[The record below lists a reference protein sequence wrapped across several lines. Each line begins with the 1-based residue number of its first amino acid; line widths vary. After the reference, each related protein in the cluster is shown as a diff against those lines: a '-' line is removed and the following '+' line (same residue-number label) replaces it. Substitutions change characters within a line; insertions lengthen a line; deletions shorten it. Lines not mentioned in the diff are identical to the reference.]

1 MKIAIDLTSTQNNKT
16 GIGRYM
22 LGILIG
28 LQKIDKDNEYYL
40 FTQDDDLDGF
50 GIYAPNFH
58 MVPVNSR
65 ILRKTY
71 IRILWEQFVF
81 PFRVKKIG
89 ADVLHCPN
97 YTMPYPVRL
106 IHPGLAVVS
115 TFHDMAYFLHP
126 EYLIG
131 WKRRMFCGYI
141 KQTAKSCDKIVAV
154 SENTAKDS
162 LSCSK
167 PKNKDIEIT
176 YLGADDAF
184 FNTPKADSA
193 TREKYGIPTKYILY
207 VGTLEPRK
215 NVAGLIKGY
224 RELPDSIKEE
234 YKLVITGKKGWYYDE
249 IFSITESDPKL
260 KENVIFTGFVD
271 DEDMIPI
278 MKGAAEVAY
287 ISFFE
292 GFGLPVLEAMAAGVP
307 IVTTA
312 GSSLSEVAGDCGYLC
327 DPNNPEDIA
336 SALKRALNDSEN
348 KVDKALARARTF
360 TWQRCGEHTLKAY
373 EDAVKFRKGQ

>member
-1 MKIAIDLTSTQNNKT
+1 MKIAIDLTSTQKNKT

-28 LQKIDKDNEYYL
+28 LQKIDKENEYYL
-40 FTQDDDLDGF
+40 FAQDDDLDGF

-58 MVPVNSR
+58 MVPVKSS

-81 PFRVKKIG
+81 PFRVKKLGI
-89 ADVLHCPN
+89 DVLHCPN
-97 YTMPYPVRL
+97 YTMPYISRL
-106 IHPGLAVVS
+106 IDRKLAVVS

-141 KQTAKSCDKIVAV
+141 KQTARSCDKIVAV
-154 SENTAKDS
+154 SHNTAEDS
-162 LSCSK
+162 LTCSK
-167 PKNKDIEIT
+167 PRNKDIEVT
-176 YLGADDAF
+176 YLGVDEAF
-184 FNTPKADSA
+184 FDTPAATADIRA
-193 TREKYGIPTKYILY
+193 KYKIPEKYILY

-215 NVAGLIKGY
+215 NVVGLIKGY
-224 RELPDSIKEE
+224 RELSEEIRDE

-249 IFSITESDPKL
+249 TFSIVNADPL
-260 KENVIFTGFVD
+260 LQNNVIFTGFVD
-271 DEDMIPI
+271 DQDMIPL
-278 MKGAAEVAY
+278 MKAAEAVGY
-287 ISFFE
+287 VSFFE
-292 GFGLPVLEAMAAGVP
+292 GFGLPVLEAMASGVP
-307 IVTTA
+307 VVTTS

-327 DPNNPEDIA
+327 DPHDPSDIA
-336 SALKRALNDSEN
+336 KALQRSLNDSE
-348 KVDKALARARTF
+348 DKTGRALERARTF

-373 EDAVKFRKGQ
+373 NDAVKFRRGQ

>member
-1 MKIAIDLTSTQNNKT
+1 MKIAIDLTSTQKNKT

-28 LQKIDKDNEYYL
+28 LQKIDRENEYYL
-40 FTQDDDLDGF
+40 FAQDDDLDGF

-58 MVPVNSR
+58 IVPVNSK

-71 IRILWEQFVF
+71 VRILWEQFIF
-81 PFRVKKIG
+81 PFRVKKTG

-97 YTMPYPVRL
+97 YTMPYLSR
-106 IHPGLAVVS
+106 IIDRKLAVVS

-141 KQTAKSCDKIVAV
+141 KQTARSCDKIVAV

-162 LSCSK
+162 LSCSR

-176 YLGADDAF
+176 YLGVDEAF
-184 FNTPKADSA
+184 FHTPKATPEVRA
-193 TREKYGIPTKYILY
+193 KYKIPEKYILY

-215 NVAGLIKGY
+215 NVLGLIKGY
-224 RELPDSIKEE
+224 RELPEEIKNE

-249 IFSITESDPKL
+249 IFSTVNSDPGL
-260 KENVIFTGFVD
+260 QDNVIFTGFVD
-271 DEDMIPI
+271 DEDMIPL
-278 MKGAAEVAY
+278 MKGAAEVGY
-287 ISFFE
+287 VSFFE
-292 GFGLPVLEAMAAGVP
+292 GFGLPVLEAMASGVP
-307 IVTTA
+307 IVTTS

-327 DPNNPEDIA
+327 DPNSPEDI
-336 SALKRALNDSEN
+336 SRAMRRGLGDTEN
-348 KVDKALARARTF
+348 KVA
-360 TWQRCGEHTLKAY
+360 KAY
-373 EDAVKFRKGQ
+373 EREQIFTWKR

>member
-1 MKIAIDLTSTQNNKT
+1 MKIAIDLTSTQKNKT

-28 LQKIDKDNEYYL
+28 LQRIDKDNEYYL

-58 MVPVNSR
+58 IVPVDSK

-71 IRILWEQFVF
+71 VRILWEQFVF
-81 PFRVKKIG
+81 PFKVKKTG

-97 YTMPYPVRL
+97 YTMPYLARL
-106 IHPGLAVVS
+106 FNRKLAVVS

-126 EYLIG
+126 EYLID

-141 KQTAKSCDKIVAV
+141 KQTAKACDKIVAV

-167 PKNKDIEIT
+167 PKNKDIEVT
-176 YLGADDAF
+176 YLGVDEAF
-184 FNTPKADSA
+184 FNTPKATPEVRA
-193 TREKYGIPTKYILY
+193 KYKIPEKYILY

-224 RELPDSIKEE
+224 RELPDEIKNE

-249 IFSITESDPKL
+249 IFSTVNSDPGL
-260 KENVIFTGFVD
+260 QDNVIFTGFVD
-271 DEDMIPI
+271 DEDMIPL
-278 MKGAAEVAY
+278 MKGAAEVGY
-287 ISFFE
+287 VSFFE
-292 GFGLPVLEAMAAGVP
+292 GFGLPVLEAMASGVP
-307 IVTTA
+307 IVTTS

-327 DPNNPEDIA
+327 DPNSPEDIA
-336 SALKRALNDSEN
+336 RAMRRGLGDTEN
-348 KVDKALARARTF
+348 KVEKALERAKTF
-360 TWQRCGEHTLKAY
+360 TWKRCGEYTLKAY
-373 EDAVKFRKGQ
+373 EDAVKFRRGQ

>member
-1 MKIAIDLTSTQNNKT
+1 MKIAIDLTSTQKNKT

-28 LQKIDKDNEYYL
+28 LQKIDRENEYYL
-40 FTQDDDLDGF
+40 FAQDDDLDGF

-58 MVPVNSR
+58 IVPVRSS

-71 IRILWEQFVF
+71 VRILWEQFVF
-81 PFRVKKIG
+81 PFRVKKTG

-97 YTMPYPVRL
+97 YTMPYLSRL
-106 IHPGLAVVS
+106 ISPGLAVVS

-141 KQTAKSCDKIVAV
+141 KQTARSCDKIVAV

-162 LSCSK
+162 LSCSR
-167 PKNKDIEIT
+167 PKNKDIEVT
-176 YLGADDAF
+176 YLGVDEAF
-184 FNTPKADSA
+184 FDTPAA
-193 TREKYGIPTKYILY
+193 TPGIRAKYKIPDKYILY

-215 NVAGLIKGY
+215 NVAGLIRGY
-224 RELPDSIKEE
+224 RELPEEIRKE

-249 IFSITESDPKL
+249 IFSTVNSDPEL
-260 KENVIFTGFVD
+260 SANVIFTGFVD
-271 DEDMIPI
+271 DEDMIPL
-278 MKGAAEVAY
+278 MKGASEVGY
-287 ISFFE
+287 VSFFE

-307 IVTTA
+307 IVTTS

-327 DPNNPEDIA
+327 DPDSPEDIA
-336 SALKRALNDSEN
+336 RAMRAGLNDTEN
-348 KVDKALARARTF
+348 KVDKALSRAKTF
-360 TWQRCGEHTLKAY
+360 TWKRCGEHTLKAY
-373 EDAVKFRKGQ
+373 EDAVKFRRGQ

>member
-1 MKIAIDLTSTQNNKT
+1 MKIAIDLTSTQKNKT

-28 LQKIDKDNEYYL
+28 LQQIDRENEYYL
-40 FTQDDDLDGF
+40 FAQDDDLDGF

-58 MVPVNSR
+58 VVPVDSK

-81 PFRVKKIG
+81 PFRVKKTG

-97 YTMPYPVRL
+97 YTMPYLSR
-106 IHPGLAVVS
+106 IIDRKLAVVS

-131 WKRRMFCGYI
+131 WKRKMFCGYI

-154 SENTAKDS
+154 SHNTAKDS

-167 PKNKDIEIT
+167 PRNKDIEVT
-176 YLGADDAF
+176 YLGVDEAF
-184 FNTPKADSA
+184 FDTPAASEA
-193 TREKYGIPTKYILY
+193 IRAKYGIPEKYILY

-224 RELPDSIKEE
+224 RELPDEIKNE

-249 IFSITESDPKL
+249 IFSTVDSDPSL

-271 DEDMIPI
+271 DEDMIPL
-278 MKGAAEVAY
+278 MKGATEVGY
-287 ISFFE
+287 VSFFE

-307 IVTTA
+307 IVTTS
-312 GSSLSEVAGDCGYLC
+312 GSSLSEVAGECGYLC
-327 DPNNPEDIA
+327 DPSDPKDIA
-336 SALKRALNDSEN
+336 GALERGIGDSEN
-348 KVDKALARARTF
+348 KVAGALERAKTF
-360 TWQRCGEHTLKAY
+360 TWKRCGEHTLKAY
-373 EDAVKFRKGQ
+373 EDAVKFRRGQ

>member
-1 MKIAIDLTSTQNNKT
+1 MKIAIDLTSTQKNKT

-28 LQKIDKDNEYYL
+28 LQKIDRENDYYL

-58 MVPVNSR
+58 IVPVKSS
-65 ILRKTY
+65 IMRKTY
-71 IRILWEQFVF
+71 IRILWEQIVL
-81 PFRVKKIG
+81 PFRVRKIG

-97 YTMPYPVRL
+97 YTMPYLSRL
-106 IHPGLAVVS
+106 IDRKLAVVS

-141 KQTAKSCDKIVAV
+141 RQTARNCDKIVAV
-154 SENTAKDS
+154 SHNTAKDS
-162 LSCSK
+162 LACSE
-167 PKNKDIEIT
+167 PRNKDIEVT

-184 FNTPKADSA
+184 FDTPAA
-193 TREKYGIPTKYILY
+193 TDDILAKYQIPGKYILY

-215 NVAGLIKGY
+215 NVAGLIRGY
-224 RELPDSIKEE
+224 RELPDEIKKE

-249 IFSITESDPKL
+249 IFSTVGSDPSL

-271 DEDMIPI
+271 DEDMIPL
-278 MKGAAEVAY
+278 MKRASEVGY
-287 ISFFE
+287 VSFFE
-292 GFGLPVLEAMAAGVP
+292 GFGLPVLEAMASGVP
-307 IVTTA
+307 IVTTS

-327 DPNNPEDIA
+327 DPSDPKSIA
-336 SALKRALNDSEN
+336 DALGRGLGDSEG
-348 KVDKALARARTF
+348 KVGKALERARTF
-360 TWQRCGEHTLKAY
+360 TWKRCGEHTLKAY
-373 EDAVKFRKGQ
+373 EDALKFRRGQ

>member
-1 MKIAIDLTSTQNNKT
+1 MKIAIDLTSTQKNKT

-28 LQKIDKDNEYYL
+28 LQKIDKENEYYL
-40 FTQDDDLDGF
+40 FAQDDDLDGF

-58 MVPVNSR
+58 MVPVKSS

-81 PFRVKKIG
+81 PFRVKKLGI
-89 ADVLHCPN
+89 DVLHCPN
-97 YTMPYPVRL
+97 YTMPYISRL
-106 IHPGLAVVS
+106 IDRKLAVVS

-141 KQTAKSCDKIVAV
+141 KQTARSCDKIVAV
-154 SENTAKDS
+154 SHNTAEDS
-162 LSCSK
+162 LTCSK
-167 PKNKDIEIT
+167 PRNKDIEVT
-176 YLGADDAF
+176 YLGVDEAF
-184 FNTPKADSA
+184 FDTPVATADIRA
-193 TREKYGIPTKYILY
+193 KYKIPEKYILY

-215 NVAGLIKGY
+215 NVVGLIKGY
-224 RELPDSIKEE
+224 RELSEEIRDE

-249 IFSITESDPKL
+249 TFSIVNADPL
-260 KENVIFTGFVD
+260 LQNNVIFTGFVD
-271 DEDMIPI
+271 DQDMIPL
-278 MKGAAEVAY
+278 MKAAEAVGY
-287 ISFFE
+287 VSFFE
-292 GFGLPVLEAMAAGVP
+292 GFGLPVLEAMASGVP
-307 IVTTA
+307 VVTTS

-327 DPNNPEDIA
+327 DPHDPSDIA
-336 SALKRALNDSEN
+336 KALQRSLNDSE
-348 KVDKALARARTF
+348 DKTGRALERARTF

-373 EDAVKFRKGQ
+373 NDAVKFRRGQ

>member
-1 MKIAIDLTSTQNNKT
+1 MKIAIDLTSTQKNKT

-40 FTQDDDLDGF
+40 FAQDDDLDGF

-58 MVPVNSR
+58 IVPVRSS

-71 IRILWEQFVF
+71 VRILWEQFVF
-81 PFRVKKIG
+81 PFRVKKTG

-97 YTMPYPVRL
+97 YTMPYLSRL
-106 IHPGLAVVS
+106 ISPGLAVVS

-141 KQTAKSCDKIVAV
+141 KQTARSCDKIVAV

-162 LSCSK
+162 LSCSR
-167 PKNKDIEIT
+167 PKNKDIEVT
-176 YLGADDAF
+176 YLGVDEAF
-184 FNTPKADSA
+184 FDTPAA
-193 TREKYGIPTKYILY
+193 TPGIRAKYKIPDKYILY

-215 NVAGLIKGY
+215 NVAGLIRGY
-224 RELPDSIKEE
+224 RELPEEIRKE

-249 IFSITESDPKL
+249 IFSTVNSDPEL
-260 KENVIFTGFVD
+260 SANVIFTGFVD
-271 DEDMIPI
+271 DEDMIPL
-278 MKGAAEVAY
+278 MKGASEVGY
-287 ISFFE
+287 VSFFE

-307 IVTTA
+307 IVTTS

-327 DPNNPEDIA
+327 DPDSPEDIA
-336 SALKRALNDSEN
+336 RAMRAGLNDTEN
-348 KVDKALARARTF
+348 KVDKALSRAKTF
-360 TWQRCGEHTLKAY
+360 TWKRCGERTLKAY
-373 EDAVKFRKGQ
+373 EDAVKFRRGQ